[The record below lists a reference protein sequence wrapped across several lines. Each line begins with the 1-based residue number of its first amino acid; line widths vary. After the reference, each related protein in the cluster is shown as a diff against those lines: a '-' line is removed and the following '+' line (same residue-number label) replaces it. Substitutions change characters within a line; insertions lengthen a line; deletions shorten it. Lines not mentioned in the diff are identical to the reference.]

1 MPSLPTSLPRSPRPM
16 PVEPAAS
23 RPRGQVAVIFAGAM
37 LLFVLLAAT
46 VIDLSWYWTNNLRM
60 QRAADSAAL
69 AGVVFLPGQVGQA
82 ITVARAEARKNGYQH
97 GVGGVVVTPVQ
108 DPTNDRRLFVTIT
121 GPVGTYFARAV
132 GITSWNAARTAKAD
146 YVLPVPM
153 GSPQH
158 YYGVGFYQARVPT
171 TNLIPGNTDWNTT
184 GQSVSG
190 GQWSNPDRAFTNDN
204 QYTTEDTVDHAQVW
218 TNFNLQT
225 EIPTDAT
232 LVIDGLEVRL
242 QDAQLTGSGSQTA
255 NCHMHVGVSWN
266 GGANWS
272 NEIDSAPLTTS
283 DTDPVIGSNSSLAT
297 WTPHT
302 TWTRNEFANGTFRVR
317 LEWNDSHSQCSSG
330 RSVQL
335 DQLEVRVQYHTST
348 VTYSDQVQSV
358 NDPLTGTALA
368 SQGFWG
374 AVFTSGGVREN
385 GDRHAPSFLGNGT
398 GAPAGNA
405 NPNYD
410 ASGYDY
416 LVELPGGSGQVR
428 LFDPVYCATGPN
440 GTGGSYGAGDH
451 WTGTPSG
458 QIDAPVGVTYRL
470 YNTNGT
476 PANEADDGSPVATL
490 TYDPGSATLGDFS
503 GNFGTPSNQG
513 DANAQDCSTHAA
525 HNTWVNMSGSALPGG
540 IYRLNVNTSLDTD
553 NLNVGAENLFSI
565 WASSAGS
572 ARVYGAGRMAA
583 YTNLSGGLQAFY
595 FAQIER
601 VHAGKQMVI
610 ELFDPGEVSGNG
622 FLRFQSP
629 DGNAYSYAT
638 FDWVSDDGRSGNNV
652 TQIQT
657 SINGAAQFNN
667 RLLTITVDLPTTYG
681 LVGLNPPG
689 DATTEQG
696 WWRVEYNVTGGNDTT
711 TWGVS
716 IRGNPVH
723 LVLP

>member
-1 MPSLPTSLPRSPRPM
+1 MPSLGTRLPTAARRASAD
-16 PVEPAAS
+16 AAS
-23 RPRGQVAVIFAGAM
+23 ARPRGQVAVIFAGAM
-37 LLFVLLAAT
+37 LLFALLAAT

-69 AGVVFLPGQVGQA
+69 AGVVFLPSQVSQA
-82 ITVARAEARKNGYQH
+82 VTAARAEARKNGYEH
-97 GVGGVVVTPVQ
+97 GVGGVTVTPVQ
-108 DPTNDRRLFVTIT
+108 DPSNDRRLFVTIN

-132 GITSWNAARTAKAD
+132 GITSWNAQRTAKAD

-158 YYGVGFYQARVPT
+158 YYGVGFYQGRVPT

-184 GQSVSG
+184 ALSVTG
-190 GQWSNPDRAFTNDN
+190 GQWTSPNNAFSNDN
-204 QYTTEDTVDHAQVW
+204 VYTTEDTSNHYQQW
-218 TNFNLQT
+218 TNFNLQA
-225 EIPTDAT
+225 EIPNDPT

-242 QDAQLTGSGSQTA
+242 QDVRLLGSGTA
-255 NCHMHVGVSWN
+255 TNCHMHVGVSWN
-266 GGANWS
+266 GGVSWTPDV
-272 NEIDSAPLTTS
+272 DSVPLTTS
-283 DTDPVIGSNSSLAT
+283 DTDPVIGTNSSLAT

-317 LEWNDSHSQCSSG
+317 LGWEDSFAACAAT
-330 RSVQL
+330 RDVQL

-348 VTYSDQVQSV
+348 TTYADQVLSV

-374 AVFTSGGVREN
+374 AIFTSGGIREN

-410 ASGYDY
+410 PGGYDY
-416 LVELPGGSGQVR
+416 LIELPGGSGQVR

-451 WTGTPSG
+451 WTGTPTG
-458 QIDAPVGVTYRL
+458 QIDAPVSVTYRL

-476 PANEADDGSPVATL
+476 PANEADDGAPVATL

-503 GNFGTPSNQG
+503 GAFGTPSNQG
-513 DANAQDCSTHAA
+513 DANAQDCSTHPA
-525 HNTWVNMSGSALPGG
+525 HHQWVNMSPSALASGV
-540 IYRLNVNTSLDTD
+540 YRLNVNTSLDSD
-553 NLNVGAENLFSI
+553 NLNTGAENLFSI

-572 ARVYGAGRMAA
+572 ARVFGSGRMAA
-583 YTNLSGGLQAFY
+583 YTNLAGGLQAFY
-595 FAQIER
+595 FAQIEN

-622 FLRFQSP
+622 FLRFQNP
-629 DGNAYSYAT
+629 DGNVYNYAT
-638 FDWVSDDGRSGNNV
+638 FDWVSDDGRSGNDV

-667 RLLTITVDLPTTYG
+667 RLLTITVDLPATYG
-681 LVGLNPPG
+681 STGLNPPG
-689 DATTEQG
+689 DVTSEQG

-711 TWGVS
+711 TWAVS